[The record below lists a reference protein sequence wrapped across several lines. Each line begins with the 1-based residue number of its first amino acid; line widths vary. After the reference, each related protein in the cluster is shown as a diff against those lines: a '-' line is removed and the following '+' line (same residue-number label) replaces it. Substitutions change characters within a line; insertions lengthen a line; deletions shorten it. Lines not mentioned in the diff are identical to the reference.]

1 MAHGQAES
9 LIPQVGALL
18 AAQGVDWSAL
28 DRLAVTVG
36 PGSFTG
42 LRVGLAAAQ
51 GLALATGLP
60 VVGITTLEVFA
71 THAAQTLAPQGLPR
85 LVVATVDARRDDVY
99 GQAFLQK
106 SDGLTPLR
114 DPQSIPC
121 DGFAAQVTDWLGLCP
136 PQTGLLV
143 CGDALD
149 LLSEQIAAALSSA
162 QTLPSPMADIAT
174 LAALAAQ
181 RDPTAAPPRPLYIRP
196 PDAALPQHGG
206 QLRPLAP

>member
-1 MAHGQAES
+1 
-9 LIPQVGALL
+9 
-18 AAQGVDWSAL
+18 
-28 DRLAVTVG
+28 
-36 PGSFTG
+36 
-42 LRVGLAAAQ
+42 
-51 GLALATGLP
+51 
-60 VVGITTLEVFA
+60 
-71 THAAQTLAPQGLPR
+71 
-85 LVVATVDARRDDVY
+85 
-99 GQAFLQK
+99 
-106 SDGLTPLR
+106 
-114 DPQSIPC
+114 
-121 DGFAAQVTDWLGLCP
+121 VTDWLGLCP